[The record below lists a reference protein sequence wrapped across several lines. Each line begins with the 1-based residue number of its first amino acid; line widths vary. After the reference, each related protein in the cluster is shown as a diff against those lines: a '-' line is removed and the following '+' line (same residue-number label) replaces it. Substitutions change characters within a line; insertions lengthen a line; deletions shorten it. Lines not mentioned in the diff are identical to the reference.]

1 MLILFPPYAKLSI
14 TQDVSPFRKE
24 LIQMADY
31 RFDTKKIKAGYSP
44 LDNNQAISPPIYQ
57 TSAYDFK
64 STEHAQN
71 LFTYKEA
78 GYLYTR
84 VGNPTVNYFAE
95 RVKALDGAKNAVAVG
110 SGMAAISYTLL
121 NLAAKGGTILASPYV
136 YGGTIDAFDRLF
148 PELGVSIKI
157 TDAVLEPERLEK
169 EITDDV
175 KGIFVESLS
184 NPNAYLLDIDAISEA
199 AHRHGVP
206 VVVDNTVATPYLYR
220 PLEHGADIV
229 VYSATKGLTGHGNI
243 IAGLILDNGNMS
255 YYTKER
261 YPQFYEPV
269 VMLGGK
275 AAKDIFADNFFIFRA
290 ILVYLNLLGAA
301 LSPQDAYLGIIGL
314 ETLSERVSKQ
324 SKNAAEIAAYL
335 ESSPAVEW
343 VRHPSLDSYKFK
355 ALANKHL
362 TNGGGGVLSFGI
374 KGTAKQE
381 EDFLNNIRLFHYHVN
396 LGDARSLIV
405 DSPNTTHSELTDEE
419 KRLADIPANLI
430 RISAGL
436 EDAKDLIEDLEQ
448 AFKAAGLL

>member
-1 MLILFPPYAKLSI
+1 
-14 TQDVSPFRKE
+14 
-24 LIQMADY
+24 MADY

-71 LFTYKEA
+71 LFSYKEA
-78 GYLYTR
+78 GFLYTR
-84 VGNPTVNYFAE
+84 VGNPAVNYFAE

>member
-1 MLILFPPYAKLSI
+1 
-14 TQDVSPFRKE
+14 
-24 LIQMADY
+24 MAQL

-44 LDNNQAISPPIYQ
+44 TDNNQAISPPIYQ
-57 TSAYDFK
+57 TAAYDFK

-78 GYLYTR
+78 GFLYTR

-121 NLAAKGGTILASPYV
+121 NLASKGGTILASPYL

-148 PELGVSIKI
+148 PELGVKI
-157 TDAVLEPERLEK
+157 RLTDAVLDPERLEG
-169 EITDDV
+169 EIDDDV
-175 KGIFVESLS
+175 KAIYVESIS
-184 NPNAYLLDIDAISEA
+184 NPNAYLLDIDAIAET

-206 VVVDNTVATPYLYR
+206 VVVDNTLATPYLYR

-229 VYSATKGLTGHGNI
+229 VYSATKALTGHGNI
-243 IAGLILDNGNMS
+243 IAGLILDNGDMS
-255 YYTKER
+255 LYTKER

-269 VMLGGK
+269 VMLKGK
-275 AAKDIFADNFFIFRA
+275 SPADIFPDNFFIFRA
-290 ILVYLNLLGAA
+290 TLVYLNLLGAA

-314 ETLSERVSKQ
+314 ETLSERVAKQ
-324 SKNAAEIAAYL
+324 SKNAARIAEYL

-343 VRHPSLDSYKFK
+343 VRHPSLKSYKFRT
-355 ALANKHL
+355 LAEKHL

-374 KGTAKQE
+374 KGTPEQE
-381 EDFLNNIRLFHYHVN
+381 EKFLNSIKLFHYHVN

-405 DSPNTTHSELTDEE
+405 DSPNTTHSELDEE
-419 KRLADIPANLI
+419 EFKLADIPANLI

-436 EDAKDLIEDLEQ
+436 EDADDLIEDLEQ
-448 AFKAAGLL
+448 AFKAAGLV

>member
-1 MLILFPPYAKLSI
+1 MA
-14 TQDVSPFRKE
+14 E
-24 LIQMADY
+24 L

-44 LDNNQAISPPIYQ
+44 LDNNLAISPPIYQ
-57 TSAYDFK
+57 TAAYDFK

-95 RVKALDGAKNAVAVG
+95 RVKALDGAKNVVAVG

-121 NLAAKGGTILASPYV
+121 NLAVGGGTILASPYV

-148 PELGVSIKI
+148 PEFGVNIKL
-157 TDAVLEPERLEK
+157 TDAILDPAKLDA

-175 KGIFVESLS
+175 KAIYVESIS
-184 NPNAYLLDIDAISEA
+184 NPNAYLLDIDAISEV
-199 AHRHGVP
+199 AHKHGVP
-206 VVVDNTVATPYLYR
+206 VVVDNTLATPYLYR

-229 VYSATKGLTGHGNI
+229 VYSATKALTGHGNL
-243 IAGLILDNGNMS
+243 IAGLILDNGDMS
-255 YYTKER
+255 LYTKDR
-261 YPQFYEPV
+261 YPQFYKPI

-275 AAKDIFADNFFIFRA
+275 SPADIFPDNFFIFRA

-324 SKNAAEIAAYL
+324 SKNAAKIAAYL

-343 VRHPSLDSYKFK
+343 VRHPSLASYKFK
-355 ALANKHL
+355 ELADKHL

-374 KGTAKQE
+374 KGTPEQE
-381 EDFLNNIRLFHYHVN
+381 AEFLNNIKLFHYHVN

-405 DSPNTTHSELTDEE
+405 DSPNTTHSELTEDEF
-419 KRLADIPANLI
+419 KLAEIPRNLI

-436 EDAKDLIEDLEQ
+436 EDADDLIEDLEQ

>member
-1 MLILFPPYAKLSI
+1 
-14 TQDVSPFRKE
+14 
-24 LIQMADY
+24 MADL

-44 LDNNQAISPPIYQ
+44 LDNNLAISPPIYQ
-57 TSAYDFK
+57 TAAYDFK
-64 STEHAQN
+64 NTEHAQN

-121 NLAAKGGTILASPYV
+121 NLAVGGGTILASPYV

-148 PELGVSIKI
+148 PEFGINIKLTEAI
-157 TDAVLEPERLEK
+157 LDPAKLDS

-175 KGIFVESLS
+175 KAIYVESIS
-184 NPNAYLLDIDAISEA
+184 NPNAYLLDIDAISEV
-199 AHRHGVP
+199 AHKHGIP
-206 VVVDNTVATPYLYR
+206 VVVDNTLATPYLYR

-229 VYSATKGLTGHGNI
+229 VYSATKALTGHGNI
-243 IAGLILDNGNMS
+243 IAGLILDNGDMS
-255 YYTKER
+255 LYTKEK
-261 YPQFYEPV
+261 YPQFYKPI

-275 AAKDIFADNFFIFRA
+275 SPADIFPDNFFIFRA

-314 ETLSERVSKQ
+314 ETLSERVAKQ
-324 SKNAAEIAAYL
+324 SRNAAKIAAFL

-343 VRHPSLDSYKFK
+343 VRHPSLASYKFK
-355 ALANKHL
+355 ELADKHL

-374 KGTAKQE
+374 KGTPEQE
-381 EDFLNNIRLFHYHVN
+381 AEFLNNIKLFHYHVN

-405 DSPNTTHSELTDEE
+405 DSPNTTHSELTEDEF
-419 KRLADIPANLI
+419 KLAEIPRNLI

-436 EDAKDLIEDLEQ
+436 EDADDLIEDLEQ

>member
-1 MLILFPPYAKLSI
+1 MA
-14 TQDVSPFRKE
+14 E
-24 LIQMADY
+24 L

-44 LDNNQAISPPIYQ
+44 TDNNQAISPPIYQ
-57 TSAYDFK
+57 TAAYDFK

-78 GYLYTR
+78 GFLYTR

-121 NLAAKGGTILASPYV
+121 NLASKGGTILASPYL

-148 PELGVSIKI
+148 PELGVKI
-157 TDAVLEPERLEK
+157 RLTDAVLDPERLEG
-169 EITDDV
+169 EIDDDV
-175 KGIFVESLS
+175 KAIYVESIS
-184 NPNAYLLDIDAISEA
+184 NPNAYLLDIDAIAET

-206 VVVDNTVATPYLYR
+206 VVVDNTLATPYLYR

-229 VYSATKGLTGHGNI
+229 VYSATKALTGHGNI
-243 IAGLILDNGNMS
+243 IAGLILDNGDMS
-255 YYTKER
+255 LYTKER

-269 VMLGGK
+269 VMLKGK
-275 AAKDIFADNFFIFRA
+275 SAADIFPDNFFIFRA
-290 ILVYLNLLGAA
+290 TLVYLNLLGAA

-314 ETLSERVSKQ
+314 ETLSERVAKQ
-324 SKNAAEIAAYL
+324 SKNAARIAEYL
-335 ESSPAVEW
+335 ESSSAVEW
-343 VRHPSLDSYKFK
+343 VRHPSLKSYKFRT
-355 ALANKHL
+355 LAERHL

-374 KGTAKQE
+374 KGTPEQE
-381 EDFLNNIRLFHYHVN
+381 EKFLNSIKLFHYHVN

-405 DSPNTTHSELTDEE
+405 DSPNTTHSELDEAE
-419 KRLADIPANLI
+419 FKLADIPANLI

-436 EDAKDLIEDLEQ
+436 EDADDLIEDLEQ
-448 AFKAAGLL
+448 AFKAAGLV

>member
-1 MLILFPPYAKLSI
+1 MA
-14 TQDVSPFRKE
+14 E
-24 LIQMADY
+24 L

-44 LDNNQAISPPIYQ
+44 TDNNQAISPPIYQ
-57 TSAYDFK
+57 TAAYDFK

-78 GYLYTR
+78 GFLYTR

-121 NLAAKGGTILASPYV
+121 NLASKGGTILASPYL

-148 PELGVSIKI
+148 PELGVKI
-157 TDAVLEPERLEK
+157 RLTDAVLDPERLEG
-169 EITDDV
+169 EIDDDV
-175 KGIFVESLS
+175 KAIYVESLS
-184 NPNAYLLDIDAISEA
+184 NPNAYLLDIDAIAET

-206 VVVDNTVATPYLYR
+206 VVVDNTLATPYLYR

-229 VYSATKGLTGHGNI
+229 VYSATKALTGHGNI
-243 IAGLILDNGNMS
+243 IAGLILDNGDMS
-255 YYTKER
+255 LYTKER

-269 VMLGGK
+269 VMLKGK
-275 AAKDIFADNFFIFRA
+275 SPADIFPDNFFIFRA
-290 ILVYLNLLGAA
+290 TLVYLNLLGAA

-314 ETLSERVSKQ
+314 ETLSERVAKQ
-324 SKNAAEIAAYL
+324 SKNAARIAEYL

-343 VRHPSLDSYKFK
+343 VRHPSLKSYKFRT
-355 ALANKHL
+355 LAERHL

-374 KGTAKQE
+374 KGTPEQE
-381 EDFLNNIRLFHYHVN
+381 EKFLNSIKLFHYHVN

-405 DSPNTTHSELTDEE
+405 DSPNTTHSELDEAE
-419 KRLADIPANLI
+419 FKLADIPANLI

-436 EDAKDLIEDLEQ
+436 EDADDLIEDLEQ
-448 AFKAAGLL
+448 AFKAAGLV